1 MKEITSSL
9 LNDKYLVKVKES
21 LLAVSMIDNEED
33 FRVKMLEYIN
43 DTASDN
49 DDKFF
54 YDMIEFVRFLN
65 PNNDAIAY
73 TDPYKQI
80 FLNSPGHIGKNI
92 RFWDFIYCHEC
103 LHQLWETFGVEEKL
117 KEEDPK
123 GFDHYLLN
131 IASDCVINDYLYALR
146 KKQRPNDLITP
157 EYLEKKYGVTYDRKN
172 DTQYTLYKKL
182 IAAGAKEIEKM
193 HQDPMLQQNAGDGQ
207 QGNGQPQ
214 GGGQQQG
221 GQQGGGQQQDGQ
233 QGDGQQQG
241 GNQGG
246 GQQQGGSQGGGQQ
259 SGGPQG
265 GGQQGDQKGDG
276 GFSGSSDDA
285 IDKMSGDEAAQDAA
299 NSAKAAKDALDKAKN
314 SIGQGNGDPADDLD
328 KMKKTQDAAD
338 RAEAAA
344 KKAKDCADKGDDE
357 GARKAAKEA
366 RDAAKEAVD
375 AANGNQGGGQQGG
388 DQQNGNQEG
397 GKQGNQKGGNGKNP
411 GNEKGSD
418 INGGQEMA
426 KSELEKIKERAD
438 KIIKKW
444 QNKIA
449 GDFGRFISKCKASA
463 AKKETGLKVE
473 TYSGNVSWNQQM
485 NKAVNAFVKKRVWQ
499 KKREFEETYSRFK
512 RGSGYVKYGD
522 FIMPGEKEKEN
533 GLVIDVAFYIDRS
546 GSMGA
551 NNALKN
557 VFKACI
563 HIGEALRKHFSKE
576 KVVKNIKFK
585 QWVFDTRMQEL
596 EFGKTCSDGGG
607 TMSFDELLSHI
618 NDLSKDFM
626 INIIIT
632 DAQFNVNESEVMKF
646 AKGLGGLILFIT
658 NEDNP
663 TVKRI
668 SDQMPKK
675 LVYILADS
683 SFTIK

>member
-49 DDKFF
+49 DDQFF

-65 PNNDAIAY
+65 PKNDAIAF

-80 FLNSPGHIGKNI
+80 FLNSPGKIGKNI
-92 RFWDFIYCHEC
+92 RYWDFIYCHEC

-146 KKQRPNDLITP
+146 KKQRPDDLITP
-157 EYLEKKYGVTYDRKN
+157 EYLEKTYGVIYDRKN

-182 IAAGAKEIEKM
+182 IAAGAKEIKKM
-193 HQDPMLQQNAGDGQ
+193 HQDPTLQQNAGDGQ

-214 GGGQQQG
+214 GGQQGGQQGGGQPQG
-221 GQQGGGQQQDGQ
+221 GQQDGQQGGGQQQDGQ
-233 QGDGQQQG
+233 QGGGQQSGGQQNGGQQQG

-246 GQQQGGSQGGGQQ
+246 N
-259 SGGPQG
+259 
-265 GGQQGDQKGDG
+265 QGDQKGDE

-314 SIGQGNGDPADDLD
+314 SIGQRGDPADDLE

-338 RAEAAA
+338 KAEAAA
-344 KKAKDCADKGDDE
+344 KKAKDCADKGDEE

-366 RDAAKEAVD
+366 RDAAKEAID
-375 AANGNQGGGQQGG
+375 AANGEN
-388 DQQNGNQEG
+388 NAN
-397 GKQGNQKGGNGKNP
+397 GNGKAP
-411 GNEKGSD
+411 GNEKGND
-418 INGGQEMA
+418 INGGKEMDKA
-426 KSELEKIKERAD
+426 ELEKIKERAE

-473 TYSGNVSWNQQM
+473 TYQGNVSWNQQM

-533 GLVIDVAFYIDRS
+533 GLIIDVAFYIDRS

-557 VFKACI
+557 VFKACVA
-563 HIGEALRKHFSKE
+563 IGEALRKHFSKE
-576 KVVKNIKFK
+576 KVVKKIKFK
-585 QWVFDTRMQEL
+585 QWVFDTRIQEL
-596 EFGKTCSDGGG
+596 EFGKTCGDGGG

-618 NDLSKDFM
+618 NDLSKYFM

-632 DAQFNVNESEVMKF
+632 DAQFNVNESEVIKF
-646 AKGLGGLILFIT
+646 AKGLGGLVLFIT

-663 TVKRI
+663 TVKHI
-668 SDQMPKK
+668 SDNMPKK
-675 LVYILADS
+675 LVYILADN

>member
-21 LLAVSMIDNEED
+21 LLAISMIDNEED

-54 YDMIEFVRFLN
+54 YDMVEFVRFLN
-65 PNNDAIAY
+65 PKNDAIAY
-73 TDPYKQI
+73 TDPYRQI
-80 FLNSPGHIGKNI
+80 FLNSPGKIGKNI
-92 RFWDFIYCHEC
+92 RYWDFIYCHEC

-131 IASDCVINDYLYALR
+131 IASDCVINDYLHALR
-146 KKQRPNDLITP
+146 KKPMPDGLITP
-157 EYLEKKYGVTYDRKN
+157 EYLDKKYGVSYDRKN

-182 IAAGAKEIEKM
+182 IDAGAKEIEKM

-207 QGNGQPQ
+207 QSGQQ
-214 GGGQQQG
+214 GGQQGGQQSGGQQGDGQQSG
-221 GQQGGGQQQDGQ
+221 GQQGGGQQSGGQ
-233 QGDGQQQG
+233 QGGQQG
-241 GNQGG
+241 GN
-246 GQQQGGSQGGGQQ
+246 
-259 SGGPQG
+259 
-265 GGQQGDQKGDG
+265 QKGDG

-314 SIGQGNGDPADDLD
+314 SVGQGGNPADDLE

-338 RAEAAA
+338 RAEKAA
-344 KKAKDCADKGDDE
+344 KKAKECADKGDEE

-366 RDAAKEAVD
+366 RDAAKEATD
-375 AANGNQGGGQQGG
+375 AANGKQGNGQQGGSQEGGGQQDGP
-388 DQQNGNQEG
+388 
-397 GKQGNQKGGNGKNP
+397 QGSQKGGNSKTP
-411 GNEKGSD
+411 GTEKGD
-418 INGGQEMA
+418 NINGGQEMS

-473 TYSGNVSWNQQM
+473 AYQGSVSWNQEM
-485 NKAVNAFVKKRVWQ
+485 NKAVNTFVKKRVWQ

-546 GSMGA
+546 GSMGD

-557 VFKACI
+557 VFKACVA
-563 HIGEALRKHFSKE
+563 IGEALRKHFSKE
-576 KVVKNIKFK
+576 KVVKKIKFK
-585 QWVFDTRMQEL
+585 QWVFDTGIQEL
-596 EFGKTCSDGGG
+596 EFGKTCHDGGG
-607 TMSFDELLSHI
+607 TMPFDELLSHI
-618 NDLSKDFM
+618 NDLSKEFM

-658 NEDNP
+658 NDDNP
-663 TVKRI
+663 TVKNI
-668 SDQMPKK
+668 SNKMPKK
-675 LVYILADS
+675 LVYILADNA
-683 SFTIK
+683 FTIK